1 MDMLRGLFVARARQ
15 CLGREPNPAVFA
27 DDRALTSV
35 QPETLFWSKIVTLIR
50 YPRTNCNK
58 KDCKNKEYLP

>member
-1 MDMLRGLFVARARQ
+1 MDMLRGLFVARAQQ

-35 QPETLFWSKIVTLIR
+35 RPETLFWSKIVTLIR
-50 YPRTNCNK
+50 YPRTNCNRK
-58 KDCKNKEYLP
+58 DRKNKDCLP